1 MTHQVSLMTLA
12 TVIGVGISIAGVGT
26 EPAAATQAETQG
38 DIVQMVGC
46 VEHRSDASVW
56 LTKAST
62 PTVARRGVVDHTQV
76 DAALTSDLGNDSFR
90 LIGEADFLSAEGLLR
105 TGERSAFTSPE
116 QVNATGGLRAGRK
129 VLIKG
134 LLIESDN
141 ESRVNLLAVVALSD
155 TCSP

>member
-1 MTHQVSLMTLA
+1 MTLA
-12 TVIGVGISIAGVGT
+12 TIIGAGISIAGMGI
-26 EPAAATQAETQG
+26 EPATTQAETQV
-38 DIVQMVGC
+38 DIVRIVGC
-46 VEHRSDASVW
+46 VEQQSDSSVW
-56 LTKAST
+56 LTDASA
-62 PTVARRGVVDHTQV
+62 PTVARRGVFDQTQV
-76 DAALTSDLGNDSFR
+76 NAARTSALGNGSFH

-141 ESRVNLLAVVALSD
+141 ESRVNLLAVVVLSD

>member
-1 MTHQVSLMTLA
+1 MTNQVSLLTLGA
-12 TVIGVGISIAGVGT
+12 IIGAGISIAGMGI
-26 EPAAATQAETQG
+26 EPATTQAETQVN
-38 DIVQMVGC
+38 IVQIVGC

-56 LTKAST
+56 LTGASA
-62 PTVARRGVVDHTQV
+62 PEVVRRGVFNQTQV
-76 DAALTSDLGNDSFR
+76 NTARTSALGNSSFH

-105 TGERSAFTSPE
+105 TAERSSFTSPE

-129 VLIKG
+129 VLVKG

-155 TCSP
+155 MCRP